1 MCPADISHMAAC
13 IERLIYHHQAE
24 DRDDPSKLDDCLKRL
39 ISSLIERCKA
49 RSGSASTRRR
59 VLKFRLGSERYRKAL
74 ALCREFYL
82 LRFTRAKRMSCARCD
97 EGVCEL
103 NTLRTTRKVFSN
115 PQLLYAIEKMP
126 LQDVSLT
133 GSGQWDSW
141 MKEMEDIVETR

>member
-1 MCPADISHMAAC
+1 
-13 IERLIYHHQAE
+13 
-24 DRDDPSKLDDCLKRL
+24 
-39 ISSLIERCKA
+39 
-49 RSGSASTRRR
+49 
-59 VLKFRLGSERYRKAL
+59 
-74 ALCREFYL
+74 
-82 LRFTRAKRMSCARCD
+82 MSCARCD